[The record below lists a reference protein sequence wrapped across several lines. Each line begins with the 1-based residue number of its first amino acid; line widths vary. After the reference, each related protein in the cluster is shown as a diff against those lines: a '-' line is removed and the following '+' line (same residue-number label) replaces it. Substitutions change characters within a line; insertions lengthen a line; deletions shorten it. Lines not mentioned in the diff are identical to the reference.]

1 VIGTDFMKLHENWK
15 VIEDPYHE
23 GEDIVLV
30 PATKPDVGIIH
41 AKKADKWGNVLAP
54 GYDDRIVAQAS
65 EVFIATVEEIVDYNL
80 MDDPRGGYAIP
91 WAFVSRVVLAPRGAH
106 PAGMEN
112 LYDIDD
118 AHFAEYIQA
127 AKSAE
132 GFKTYL
138 DKYVMGRSEEEYQ
151 AMVGGLVPAT

>member
-1 VIGTDFMKLHENWK
+1 MKLHQNWK

-41 AKKADKWGNVLAP
+41 AKKADRWGNVLAP

-80 MDDPRGGYAIP
+80 MEEPRGGYPIP
-91 WAFVSRVVLAPRGAH
+91 WAFVSRVVLVPRGAH
-106 PAGMEN
+106 PAGMED

-118 AHFAEYIQA
+118 EHFAEYVKA
-127 AKSAE
+127 AKSEE
-132 GFKTYL
+132 GFEAYL
-138 DKYVMGRSEEEYQ
+138 ERFVRGHTEDEYQ
-151 AMVGGLVPAT
+151 AMVGGLVAAT